1 MAVLGPPRVVFQDS
15 CFHWLRVPLKK
26 LGLLYQYHRRHWS
39 GSSGGSGIFVT
50 GGSHNSLGPLT
61 AGATH
66 PVGAGFFEWWSSSDE
81 LQLRNAL
88 CEAVTFTL
96 S

>member
-1 MAVLGPPRVVFQDS
+1 MGVEFGGP
-15 CFHWLRVPLKK
+15 
-26 LGLLYQYHRRHWS
+26 G
-39 GSSGGSGIFVT
+39 GSSNFPSPPIVGG
-50 GGSHNSLGPLT
+50 
-61 AGATH
+61 TH